1 MSASLFDQVED
12 FLTEQDVEE
21 SWKFEEFGGRQ
32 LLDAHVENIRVE
44 WSLSCSRR
52 VFATA
57 TKRLLIYKQ
66 LGMGIYNDMED
77 EDEEGDKEESVLA
90 ST

>member
-1 MSASLFDQVED
+1 MQESKKFED
-12 FLTEQDVEE
+12 F
-21 SWKFEEFGGRQ
+21 GGQ
-32 LLDAHVENIRVE
+32 KLLADHVTNIRVE
-44 WSLSCSRR
+44 WSTTYPSR

-66 LGMGIYNDMED
+66 LGMGKGIYNDMED

>member
-1 MSASLFDQVED
+1 MQ
-12 FLTEQDVEE
+12 E
-21 SWKFEEFGGRQ
+21 SKKFEYFGGQ
-32 LLDAHVENIRVE
+32 KLLADHVTNTTYP
-44 WSLSCSRR
+44 SR

-66 LGMGIYNDMED
+66 LGMGIFNDMED

>member
-1 MSASLFDQVED
+1 MQ
-12 FLTEQDVEE
+12 E
-21 SWKFEEFGGRQ
+21 SKKFEYFGGQ
-32 LLDAHVENIRVE
+32 KLLADHVTNIRVE
-44 WSLSCSRR
+44 WSTTYPSR

-66 LGMGIYNDMED
+66 LGMGIFNDMED

-90 ST
+90 STW